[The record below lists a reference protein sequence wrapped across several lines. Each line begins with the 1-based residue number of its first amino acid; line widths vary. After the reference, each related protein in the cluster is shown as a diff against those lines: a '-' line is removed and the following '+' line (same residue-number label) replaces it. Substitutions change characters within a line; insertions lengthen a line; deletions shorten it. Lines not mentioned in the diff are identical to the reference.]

1 MPLAF
6 TRKVSPR
13 IVECALTHLDRQ
25 PIDPDLA
32 AAQHDAYEQAL
43 RDAGY
48 DLIRLPFLAEDPDAV
63 FVEDTAILLDD
74 HAIITRPGAASRAD
88 EVHSTAEGL
97 QPYFTVHQLG
107 AGTLDGGDVLKI
119 GRSLYVGQ
127 SSRTDVTGT
136 KELARLAA
144 PLGYRVVPIQLGR
157 CLHLK
162 TAVTFAGPDRDGH
175 PVLLVNPAWVDPAL
189 FEGTAPLPVARDEP
203 FAANIVRAG
212 NRLIHAAGSPNTSDS
227 LRERGFAVVEVD
239 VSELQKAE
247 AGGTC
252 MSLIADS

>member
-13 IVECALTHLDRQ
+13 IVDCALTHLDRR

-32 AAQHDAYEQAL
+32 AAQHEAYEQAL
-43 RDAGY
+43 REAGY
-48 DLIRLPFLAEDPDAV
+48 DLIRLPYLAQDPDAV

-88 EVHSTAEGL
+88 EVQSTAEGL
-97 QPYFTVHQLG
+97 EGHFTILQLG
-107 AGTLDGGDVLKI
+107 GGTLDGGDVLKI
-119 GRSLYVGQ
+119 DRTLYVGQ

-136 KELARLAA
+136 KELARRAA
-144 PLGYRVVPIQLGR
+144 PLGYRVVPIELGR

-162 TAVTFAGPDRDGH
+162 TAVTFAGPDRDGR
-175 PVLLVNPAWVDPAL
+175 PTLLVNPAWVDPAM
-189 FEGTAPLPVARDEP
+189 FEGTVPLPVAEDEP

-212 NRLIHAAGSPNTSDS
+212 DRLIHAAGSPRTSGL
-227 LRERGFAVVEVD
+227 LRERGFVVVELD
-239 VSELQKAE
+239 LSELQKAE

-252 MSLIADS
+252 MSLLSD

>member
-13 IVECALTHLDRQ
+13 IVQCALTHLDRQ

-32 AAQHDAYEQAL
+32 AAQHEAYEEAL

-48 DLIRLPFLAEDPDAV
+48 DLIRLPYLAGDPDAV

-88 EVHSTAEGL
+88 EVQSTAAGL
-97 QPYFTVHQLG
+97 QAHFTILQIG
-107 AGTLDGGDVLKI
+107 EGTLDGGDVLKI
-119 GRSLYVGQ
+119 DRTLYVGQ
-127 SSRTDVTGT
+127 SSRTDVAGT
-136 KELARLAA
+136 KELARFAA
-144 PLGYRVVPIQLGR
+144 PLGYRVVPVVLGQ

-162 TAVTFAGPDRDGH
+162 TAVTFAGPDRDER
-175 PVLLVNPAWVDPAL
+175 PTLLVNPAWVDPAL
-189 FEGTAPLPVARDEP
+189 FEGTVPFPVAEDEP

-212 NRLIHAAGSPNTSDS
+212 DRLIYAAGSPRTCSR
-227 LRERGFAVVEVD
+227 LRERGFTVVEVD
-239 VSELQKAE
+239 LSELQKAE

-252 MSLIADS
+252 MSLLSA